1 MLFYRRLQFEKVAA
15 LAYRFLKLLRTW
27 LGEIERATKKLTVG
41 DLPAE
46 GRRALAQLTAGAAT
60 WQ

>member
-1 MLFYRRLQFEKVAA
+1 MTW
-15 LAYRFLKLLRTW
+15 RFLQLLRTW
-27 LGEIERATKKLTVG
+27 LGEIERVTAKLTVD